1 MLHSAYLCLTALG
14 AGWQLWRV
22 RRTLRE
28 TAPPV
33 EAALPNPAPHVSIIV
48 PVRNEEQHIGSC
60 LASLL
65 AQDYPDFEVFVVDD
79 GSTDATP
86 ALLAIWQQRNARL
99 RVYRVEELPAGW
111 AGKAHALHTGV
122 SLTRGEW
129 LLFTDADTLHAPD
142 ALRRMMAHAQAQ
154 QLDFLSMLT
163 DARLVGSGSR
173 LLTPAGIV
181 LMTHFATPGEMRNPQ
196 KPGRALAVGHYL
208 LVRRS
213 AYEASGGYS
222 APELRSSFGDDV
234 GLAQFLK
241 RQGCREDF
249 VDGRDLVSNEQWTTW
264 RSAWRGWRKSVYS
277 VTASAPLL
285 CLGAGLGLISYGLL
299 PLLSVLTALRQL
311 LRGRQRERSL
321 PLLLPALLTLAL
333 QVSARRS
340 FEREQQQPFA
350 WSLLAPVGWI
360 AFGLLMLDTVRLAL
374 SGRGAEW
381 KGRQAPRQPS
391 SIQVLGLPLQRLGSA
406 RRR

>member
-1 MLHSAYLCLTALG
+1 M
-14 AGWQLWRV
+14 
-22 RRTLRE
+22 
-28 TAPPV
+28 
-33 EAALPNPAPHVSIIV
+33 
-48 PVRNEEQHIGSC
+48 RNEEQHLGSC

-86 ALLAIWQQRNARL
+86 ALLAIWQQRDARL
-99 RVYRVEELPAGW
+99 RVYRIEELPAGW
-111 AGKAHALHTGV
+111 AGKAHALHTGA

-129 LLFTDADTLHAPD
+129 LLFTDADTRHAPD
-142 ALRRMMAHAQAQ
+142 ALRRAMAHALAQ
-154 QLDFLSMLT
+154 RLDFLSMLT
-163 DARLVGSGSR
+163 DARPVGSGSR
-173 LLTPAGIV
+173 LLTPAGAV
-181 LMTHFATPGEMRNPQ
+181 LMTHFATPGEMRDPRQ
-196 KPGRALAVGHYL
+196 PHRALAVGHYL
-208 LVRRS
+208 LVRRP

-241 RQGCREDF
+241 QRGCREDF
-249 VDGRDLVSNEQWTTW
+249 IDGRTLVFNEQWTTW
-264 RSAWRGWRKSVYS
+264 RSAWQGWRKSVYS
-277 VTASAPLL
+277 VTASAPWL
-285 CLGAGLGLISYGLL
+285 CLGAGLGLISYGLVPVL
-299 PLLSVLTALRQL
+299 SALIALLQL
-311 LRGRQRERSL
+311 LVRRHRRGRSL
-321 PLLLPALLTLAL
+321 RTLLPAFLTLIL
-333 QVSARRS
+333 QVRARRS
-340 FEREQQQPFA
+340 FEREQRQPFA
-350 WSLLAPVGWI
+350 WSLLAPVSWV